1 MAKVKGLPAYVEVPV
16 LVGTE
21 EEQVIKVKK
30 LPLGKAAE
38 LSLVLESLPKRLKDN
53 PDGEGSK
60 IQSFLERVDF
70 DKVSA
75 AEVGLALA
83 ELLPSLMSVAA
94 DFVIDLLAVGTSAPK
109 ELLMEIGLDEATELL
124 VAIFEVNNI
133 QAIWG
138 NVQKLRRIFVKEAQ
152 AQ

>member
-1 MAKVKGLPAYVEVPV
+1 MAKVKGLPTYIEVPV

-38 LSLVLESLPKRLKDN
+38 LSLVLESLPKRLKDS

-60 IQSFLERVDF
+60 IQSFLEGVDF
-70 DKVSA
+70 DKVSV

>member
-1 MAKVKGLPAYVEVPV
+1 MAKVKGLPTHIDV
-16 LVGTE
+16 LVLAGTD
-21 EEQVIKVKK
+21 EEQIIQVKK

-38 LSLVLESLPKRLKDN
+38 LSLVLESLPKRLKEGS
-53 PDGEGSK
+53 DGKGSK
-60 IQSFLERVDF
+60 IQSFFEETDF
-70 DKVSA
+70 DKVSV

-109 ELLMEIGLDEATELL
+109 ELLVKIGLDEATALL

>member
-1 MAKVKGLPAYVEVPV
+1 MAKVKGLSTYIDVPV
-16 LVGTE
+16 LVGYE
-21 EEQVIKVKK
+21 EEQIIQVKK

-38 LSLVLESLPKRLKDN
+38 LSLVLEGLPKRLKDN
-53 PDGEGSK
+53 PDGAGSK
-60 IQSFLERVDF
+60 IQSFFEEVDF
-70 DKVSA
+70 DNVSV

-83 ELLPSLMSVAA
+83 ELLPSLISVAA

-109 ELLMEIGLDEATELL
+109 ELLVKIGLDEATALL

-138 NVQKLRRIFVKEAQ
+138 NVQKLRRIFVKKAQ

>member
-1 MAKVKGLPAYVEVPV
+1 MAKVKGLPTHIDV
-16 LVGTE
+16 LVLAGTE
-21 EEQVIKVKK
+21 EEQIIQVKK

-38 LSLVLESLPKRLKDN
+38 LSLVLESLPKRLKDS
-53 PDGEGSK
+53 PDGKGSK

-75 AEVGLALA
+75 AEVGLALV

-94 DFVIDLLAVGTSAPK
+94 DFVIDFLAVGTSAPK
-109 ELLMEIGLDEATELL
+109 ELLEKIGLDEATELL

-138 NVQKLRRIFVKEAQ
+138 NVQKLRKIFVKETQ
-152 AQ
+152 AK

>member
-1 MAKVKGLPAYVEVPV
+1 MARVKGLSAHIDVPV

-21 EEQVIKVKK
+21 EEQIIQVKK

-38 LSLVLESLPKRLKDN
+38 LSLVLESLPKRLRDN
-53 PDGEGSK
+53 PDGKGSK
-60 IQSFLERVDF
+60 IQSFFEGVDF
-70 DKVSA
+70 DEA
-75 AEVGLALA
+75 NATQVGLALA

-94 DFVIDLLAVGTSAPK
+94 DFVIELLAVGTSAPR
-109 ELLMEIGLDEATELL
+109 ELLEKIGLDEATALL

-133 QAIWG
+133 QAVWG
-138 NVQKLRRIFVKEAQ
+138 NVQKLRKIFVREIQ

>member
-1 MAKVKGLPAYVEVPV
+1 MAKVKGLSAYIDVPV
-16 LVGTE
+16 LVGYE

-53 PDGEGSK
+53 PDGKGSK
-60 IQSFLERVDF
+60 IRSFLEEVDF

-94 DFVIDLLAVGTSAPK
+94 DFVIDFLAVGTSAPK
-109 ELLMEIGLDEATELL
+109 ELLEKIGLDEATELL

-138 NVQKLRRIFVKEAQ
+138 NVQKLRKVFMKEVQ
-152 AQ
+152 AK

>member
-1 MAKVKGLPAYVEVPV
+1 MSKVKGLSAYIDVPV

-53 PDGEGSK
+53 RDGEGSK
-60 IQSFLERVDF
+60 IQSFFEGVDF

-75 AEVGLALA
+75 VEVGLALA

-94 DFVIDLLAVGTSAPK
+94 DFVIELLAVGTSAPK
-109 ELLMEIGLDEATELL
+109 ELLMKIGLDEATALL

-133 QAIWG
+133 QAVWG
-138 NVQKLRRIFVKEAQ
+138 NVQKLRKIFVKETQ

>member
-1 MAKVKGLPAYVEVPV
+1 MARVKGLSAHIDVPV

-21 EEQVIKVKK
+21 EEQIIQVKK

-53 PDGEGSK
+53 PDGKGSK
-60 IQSFLERVDF
+60 IQSFFEGVDF
-70 DKVSA
+70 DKA
-75 AEVGLALA
+75 NATQVGLALA

-94 DFVIDLLAVGTSAPK
+94 DFVIELLAVGTSTPK
-109 ELLMEIGLDEATELL
+109 ELLEKIGLDEATALL

-133 QAIWG
+133 QAVWG
-138 NVQKLRRIFVKEAQ
+138 NVQKLRKIFVREIQ

>member
-1 MAKVKGLPAYVEVPV
+1 MAKVKGLPTYIEVPV

-60 IQSFLERVDF
+60 IQSFFEEADF
-70 DKVSA
+70 DKVSV
-75 AEVGLALA
+75 AEVGLALV
-83 ELLPSLMSVAA
+83 ELLPSLMSAAA
-94 DFVIDLLAVGTSAPK
+94 DFVIDLLAVGTSAPR
-109 ELLMEIGLDEATELL
+109 ELLEKIGLDEATALL

-138 NVQKLRRIFVKEAQ
+138 NVQKLRKIFVKEAQ

>member
-1 MAKVKGLPAYVEVPV
+1 MAKVKGLSAYIDVPV

-53 PDGEGSK
+53 HDGEGSK
-60 IQSFLERVDF
+60 IQSFFEGVDL

-75 AEVGLALA
+75 AQVGLALA

-94 DFVIDLLAVGTSAPK
+94 DFVIELLAVGTSAPK
-109 ELLMEIGLDEATELL
+109 ELIEKIGLDEATALL

-133 QAIWG
+133 QAVWG
-138 NVQKLRRIFVKEAQ
+138 NVQKLRKIFVKETPAP
-152 AQ
+152 

>member
-1 MAKVKGLPAYVEVPV
+1 MAKVKGLPTHIDIPV

-21 EEQVIKVKK
+21 EEQIIQVKK

-38 LSLVLESLPKRLKDN
+38 LSLVLEGLPKRLKDN
-53 PDGEGSK
+53 PDGKGSK
-60 IQSFLERVDF
+60 IQSFFEGVDF
-70 DKVSA
+70 NNVSA
-75 AEVGLALA
+75 AEVGLALV

-94 DFVIDLLAVGTSAPK
+94 DFVIELLAVGTSAPK
-109 ELLMEIGLDEATELL
+109 ELLEKIGLDEATELL

-138 NVQKLRRIFVKEAQ
+138 NVQKLRKIFVRETQ
-152 AQ
+152 AK

>member
-1 MAKVKGLPAYVEVPV
+1 MAKVKGLSAYIDVPV
-16 LVGTE
+16 LVGSE

-38 LSLVLESLPKRLKDN
+38 LSLVLESLPKRLKEG
-53 PDGEGSK
+53 PDGKGSK
-60 IQSFLERVDF
+60 IQSFFEGVDF
-70 DKVSA
+70 NNVSA

-109 ELLMEIGLDEATELL
+109 KLLMKIGLDEAMALL

-138 NVQKLRRIFVKEAQ
+138 NVQKLRKIFVKETQ
-152 AQ
+152 AK